1 MRTFW
6 VAVLAALAVMVPAAA
21 AAEDRSCSKA
31 EARTGDRWTWLNARD
46 HAAALDR
53 HLPWG
58 VPAETSLTTNERT
71 IVLTD
76 YVNRYDDDLRAPVWS
91 AERIDWNRLGK
102 VDRINCFRPY
112 PRAVSISDNAN
123 DYDEPLYDQG
133 HLTPAADQ
141 DSSVTAMVNTFFYT
155 NMAPQLGRFNRG
167 IWGRLEAVV
176 RTWVERKRTVYVISG
191 SIFDRD
197 NDKLRDPD
205 SAAELMEPRHG
216 PARVAVPTAFYK
228 IISYRAPDG
237 RLATL
242 SMVLPHRPVSLSGLK
257 VGEYFQENVK
267 TVAEIER
274 ETGLDFFPERADLA
288 EESDFCAFAGGAPK
302 SMCRP

>member
-1 MRTFW
+1 MRAFCIF
-6 VAVLAALAVMVPAAA
+6 VLAALVAAIPAAA
-21 AAEDRSCSKA
+21 AADRNCTKA
-31 EARTGDRWTWLNARD
+31 EAREGDHWTGLIARD
-46 HAAALDR
+46 HAGALAR

-58 VPAETSLTTNERT
+58 VPAENSLTTNERT

-112 PRAVSISDNAN
+112 PRAISVSDNGN

-155 NMAPQLGRFNRG
+155 NMAPQLARFNRG
-167 IWGRLEAVV
+167 IWGRFEAVV

-205 SAAELMEPRHG
+205 SAAQLMKPRHG

-242 SMVLPHRPVSLSGLK
+242 SVVLPHRPVSLTGRK

-274 ETGLDFFPERADLA
+274 ETGLDFFPDGAGLA
-288 EESDFCAFAGGAPK
+288 EESDFCAFAGGAPA
-302 SMCRP
+302 SMCAP